1 MNVAVESGRHDF
13 WKSSG
18 FHLTERMETGALAVS
33 ADLLRAYFTRPEVHP
48 IDDSCDDEHRLFEAL
63 MADPF
68 RPVGEDELT
77 AIRDPDAID
86 NYRIVLRFRDHLVA
100 SGSIEAAYTGL
111 IRDVSIQV
119 PPAFID
125 QLVHMIVR
133 SMLDGEGDPMRQ
145 RAAELLFRDQTVSTD
160 DGQSLLADAEI
171 VEMISETGGLGG
183 LGALLVESGTPT
195 RSVTLDVMGEDNKAA
210 YWARSDRFDMAI
222 DFRFAEPAQDAFA
235 RVLESWIEHMV
246 GVSVRIQPMQSIRD
260 ERWSWHIGLDA
271 SATQILNALYQGEDL
286 HPDQA
291 GRVIALFRMEPLDKT
306 VFRRSMRGKPVYL
319 GMAMDERHILK
330 VKPQNLL
337 TNLPLAEAE

>member
-48 IDDSCDDEHRLFEAL
+48 VDDSCDDEHRLFEAL

-68 RPVGEDELT
+68 RPVGEDELA

-111 IRDVSIQV
+111 IRDVSIKV
-119 PPAFID
+119 PPAIID
-125 QLVHMIVR
+125 QLVHMVVR

-195 RSVTLDVMGEDNKAA
+195 R
-210 YWARSDRFDMAI
+210 
-222 DFRFAEPAQDAFA
+222 
-235 RVLESWIEHMV
+235 
-246 GVSVRIQPMQSIRD
+246 
-260 ERWSWHIGLDA
+260 
-271 SATQILNALYQGEDL
+271 
-286 HPDQA
+286 
-291 GRVIALFRMEPLDKT
+291 
-306 VFRRSMRGKPVYL
+306 
-319 GMAMDERHILK
+319 
-330 VKPQNLL
+330 
-337 TNLPLAEAE
+337 